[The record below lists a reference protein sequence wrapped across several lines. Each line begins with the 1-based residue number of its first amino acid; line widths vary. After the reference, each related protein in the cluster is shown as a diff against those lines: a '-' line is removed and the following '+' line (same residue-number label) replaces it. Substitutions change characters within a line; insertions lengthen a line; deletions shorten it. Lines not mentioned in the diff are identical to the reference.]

1 MIVCVTPNPALDLS
15 LVVTGFQTG
24 QVFRAESSLRAAGG
38 KGINVARATK
48 LLGGD
53 ATCAGFIG
61 GHTGRLIVELAERE
75 GLKSSWTWIEGETRT
90 CVIIADP
97 HTGQPTVINDQGP
110 RVTEEDWKRLHTH
123 VQYAANSANAVCFSG
138 SLPPKPPL
146 DSFVSLLE
154 KLVKAQKQVWVDTS
168 GKPLVAAC
176 AIKGVTIKANDEEIA
191 EVAGQPID
199 TPESAYAAAQHIRK
213 RGPSRVVVTMGA
225 QGAVLADERGG
236 WYAAPPHLE
245 VISAVGSGDSFL
257 AGMVNAFENGSSPAD
272 ALAQGVAA
280 GAANAL
286 TVGGGQF
293 ALADYRRILGQIH
306 VSSLSG

>member
-15 LVVTGFQTG
+15 LVVTGFRAG

-38 KGINVARATK
+38 KGINVARAIR
-48 LLGGD
+48 LLGGE

-97 HTGQPTVINDQGP
+97 HTGEPTVINDQGP
-110 RVTEEDWKRLHTH
+110 RVAEEDWKRLHTH
-123 VQYAANSANAVCFSG
+123 VLYAANTASAVCFSG

-154 KLVKAQKQVWVDTS
+154 KLVRAQKQVWVDTS
-168 GKPLVAAC
+168 GKPLEAAC
-176 AIKGVTIKANDEEIA
+176 AISGVTIKANAEEIA
-191 EVAGQPID
+191 AAAGQPID
-199 TPESAYAAAQHIRK
+199 MPESAYAAAQRIRQ
-213 RGPSRVVVTMGA
+213 RGPARVVVTLGA
-225 QGAVLADERGG
+225 QGAALADAQGG
-236 WYAAPPHLE
+236 WYAAPPRIQA
-245 VISAVGSGDSFL
+245 ISAVGSGDCFL
-257 AGMVNAFENGSSPAD
+257 AGMVNAFQNGSSPAD

-293 ALADYRRILGQIH
+293 ALSDYRRILAQIE
-306 VSSLSG
+306 VCKL